1 MSGVTVGNLAAVSGP
16 FCFPC
21 FRPTRAGGAAGSNFF
36 SFLLLPCEGGVC
48 GGEREYVGP
57 LEVWVRRKKLVRGIL
72 VFSSGP
78 VANMNHFYCSL
89 ANMRPFIVYRPN

>member
-1 MSGVTVGNLAAVSGP
+1 MKIIRFSVHNIRTKELREVY
-16 FCFPC
+16 
-21 FRPTRAGGAAGSNFF
+21 SNFEEYVEDC
-36 SFLLLPCEGGVC
+36 LWWREKEKPCEGGVC

-57 LEVWVRRKKLVRGIL
+57 LGVWVRRKKLVRGIL